1 MLPSRVLEL
10 SVSQNPDSFR
20 PMRPTRCHGICGMA
34 LADSVSAGRMQA
46 SSCEFVMGRGGGVV
60 RKEKF
65 VAEVE
70 VEVVVEVCFAR

>member
-1 MLPSRVLEL
+1 MMV
-10 SVSQNPDSFR
+10 
-20 PMRPTRCHGICGMA
+20 G
-34 LADSVSAGRMQA
+34 
-46 SSCEFVMGRGGGVV
+46 GGGVV